1 MNYYG
6 YRDFEEHFW
15 SPQEVCGQTS
25 EGTAKAGLPGFWKW
39 LGNQFGLMFG
49 VRSTVRNT

>member
-15 SPQEVCGQTS
+15 SPQEVCGQTT
-25 EGTAKAGLPGFWKW
+25 EKIAQAGLSGLGKW
-39 LGNQFGLMFG
+39 LGKQFRLMLGFRKA
-49 VRSTVRNT
+49 VRKT